1 MYDKIYKVTFAD
13 SEPFIGGNL
22 EFPGW
27 NKCVSEGITSLEIPL
42 PYGETLTLSEYEKY
56 NFFIG
61 ATKNLNNGKT
71 TISHMF
77 ALGCNGE
84 EVTSYR
90 ITILS
95 DKQHK
100 YRLGDITVRKF
111 PFGKEGIGRTST
123 SGWKQGII
131 KE

>member
-1 MYDKIYKVTFAD
+1 MYDKIYKVTFESGED
-13 SEPFIGGNL
+13 FIGGNL
-22 EFPGW
+22 EYPGW
-27 NKCVSEGITSLEIPL
+27 NKCVSEGITSIEVPL
-42 PYGETLTLSEYEKY
+42 PYGEKLTLSGYEKY

-61 ATKNLNNGKT
+61 AIKNLNDGKT

-77 ALGCNGE
+77 VLGCIGP

-100 YRLGDITVRKF
+100 YRLGDITVRRF

-123 SGWKQGII
+123 TGWKQGIP
-131 KE
+131 K